1 MRPGAPDPRNAW
13 LMFEEDDKISIE
25 PGKLADLVIL
35 SDDILSCPAEWIQS
49 MDVLPTMVGGKVVY
63 QHDGL

>member
-1 MRPGAPDPRNAW
+1 
-13 LMFEEDDKISIE
+13 MFEEDDKGSIK

-35 SDDILSCPAEWIQS
+35 SDDILSCPAERIQS
-49 MDVLPTMVGGKVVY
+49 MDVLLTMVGGKVVY

>member
-1 MRPGAPDPRNAW
+1 
-13 LMFEEDDKISIE
+13 MFEEDDKISIE

-35 SDDILSCPAEWIQS
+35 SDDILSCPAEWIRS
-49 MDVLPTMVGGKVVY
+49 MDVLPTMVGGKAVY

>member
-1 MRPGAPDPRNAW
+1 MTINNAW
-13 LMFEEDDKISIE
+13 LMFEEDDKGSIA

-35 SDDILSCPAEWIQS
+35 SDDILSCPAERIQS
-49 MDVLPTMVGGKVVY
+49 MDVLLTMVGGKVVY